1 MAATKIASS
10 INHAASASR
19 RSYNASCCCSPIVFR
34 SVELSRQQSVSIADV
49 VIVAITAAGC

>member
-19 RSYNASCCCSPIVFR
+19 RSYNACCSPIVFR

-49 VIVAITAAGC
+49 VIVVITAAGC